1 MREAFPDADVSH
13 ERGTTYNGRPEGKLT
28 ITASNGVQVAS
39 VTQREVS
46 REYAGPAIAQLK
58 VRAVDAPPFY
68 PASPC
73 AIPARPPPARSLPHL
88 IPIPTPAGAA
98 GPIPRHPG

>member
-1 MREAFPDADVSH
+1 MAVDLVREAFPDADVSY

-46 REYAGPAIAQLK
+46 REYAGPAIA
-58 VRAVDAPPFY
+58 
-68 PASPC
+68 
-73 AIPARPPPARSLPHL
+73 
-88 IPIPTPAGAA
+88 
-98 GPIPRHPG
+98 